1 MGERHR
7 QTNGEHAWA
16 RDMLGPYVLGALDPK
31 EEKAVERHVARCAAC
46 RNEEHELRETH
57 ERLAGASI
65 AASSVPPDLKE
76 RVFTGLP
83 SNGRS
88 GALTGAARGA
98 LRGTS
103 RTTRATV
110 AAAAVICLF
119 ALVAMAYSAGFFSQE
134 TTTSTLAATELAPEA
149 GGELEVQ
156 DSGQSEYTASL
167 EVWGLP
173 QTGPNEYYELWFGR
187 EGGRVSAG
195 TFTVD
200 DRGRGTLS
208 AICPQVAG
216 DYQRVGITLEEF
228 PEEPRIENAR
238 VVLRGELQSS

>member
-7 QTNGEHAWA
+7 KTNGEHAWA
-16 RDMLGPYVLGALDPK
+16 RGLLGPYVLGALDPK
-31 EEKAVERHVARCAAC
+31 EEKVVERHVARCAAC

-65 AASSVPPDLKE
+65 AVSSTPPDLKE

-83 SNGRS
+83 SSGRS
-88 GALTGAARGA
+88 GAPTGAARGA

-119 ALVAMAYSAGFFSQE
+119 ALAAMAAYSAGFFSQE
-134 TTTSTLAATELAPEA
+134 TTTSTLVATELAPEA
-149 GGELEVQ
+149 GGELEVR
-156 DSGQSEYTASL
+156 DSGQNAEASL

-173 QTGPNEYYELWFGR
+173 QTGPNEYYELWCGR

-208 AICPQVAG
+208 AICPEVAG
-216 DYQRVGITLEEF
+216 DYQRFGITLEEF

>member
-7 QTNGEHAWA
+7 LTNGEHAWA
-16 RDMLGPYVLGALDPK
+16 RDMLGPHVLGALDPK

-65 AASSVPPDLKE
+65 AASSTPPDLKE

-83 SNGRS
+83 SSGRS
-88 GALTGAARGA
+88 GALTGAVRGA

-119 ALVAMAYSAGFFSQE
+119 ALAAMAYSAGFFSQE

-149 GGELEVQ
+149 GGELEVR
-156 DSGQSEYTASL
+156 DSGQNEYMASL

-200 DRGRGTLS
+200 DRGHGTLS

-216 DYQRVGITLEEF
+216 GYQRVGITLEEF

-238 VVLRGELQSS
+238 VVLRGEMQSF